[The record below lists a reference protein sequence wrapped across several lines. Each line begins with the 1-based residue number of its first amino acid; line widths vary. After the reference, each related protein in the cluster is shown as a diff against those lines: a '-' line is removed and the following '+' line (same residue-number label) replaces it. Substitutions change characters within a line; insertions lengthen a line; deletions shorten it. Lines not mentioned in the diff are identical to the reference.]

1 MRSRMD
7 THPPLRH
14 FVTVRNRP
22 WFGTHA
28 DHIKTSK
35 CSKPKLLS
43 CWFLWSFRVSTES
56 CCVNCLHVQI
66 LAFCRLRG
74 TDYNVSL
81 QCNQTL
87 EPAGDRKLNNFNSV
101 IKNLVPEYFK
111 PYCIFFYTARL
122 VTCDKLDKITTKKR
136 FWESEKI
143 NFKFLRNWENTGKIV
158 MRKITFCEIWSFWS
172 LFCQPP
178 IRTFSLDLFHVT
190 SSCINSPW
198 KV

>member
-1 MRSRMD
+1 MLSSFGSLNAIHDECLMFNLLYKQLADTPSMRSRMD

-43 CWFLWSFRVSTES
+43 CWFLWWFRVSTES
-56 CCVNCLHVQI
+56 CCVNCLYVQI

-111 PYCIFFYTARL
+111 PYCIFFLY
-122 VTCDKLDKITTKKR
+122 
-136 FWESEKI
+136 
-143 NFKFLRNWENTGKIV
+143 
-158 MRKITFCEIWSFWS
+158 
-172 LFCQPP
+172 
-178 IRTFSLDLFHVT
+178 RTFGYL
-190 SSCINSPW
+190 W
-198 KV
+198 